1 MYIKIVCKL
10 IKVNYLKVTR
20 EKKIIK
26 IQKQPPSETC
36 SDKKMLIDEILI
48 KIPKQQLLKSHRE
61 REKEREI
68 LIYTNFRSYLL
79 KDH

>member
-26 IQKQPPSETC
+26 IQKQPPSEMC
-36 SDKKMLIDEILI
+36 SDKKMLID
-48 KIPKQQLLKSHRE
+48 
-61 REKEREI
+61 
-68 LIYTNFRSYLL
+68 
-79 KDH
+79 

>member
-26 IQKQPPSETC
+26 VQKQPPSETC
-36 SDKKMLIDEILI
+36 SDKKMLID
-48 KIPKQQLLKSHRE
+48 
-61 REKEREI
+61 
-68 LIYTNFRSYLL
+68 
-79 KDH
+79 